1 MHATSLAPNWQ
12 YLVGY
17 WLSGHFCADGRC
29 ATMAFMQIAILT
41 YPGMTALDAVGP
53 YEVLRGLS
61 DAEFRF
67 VWHESGPVLTDSGVL
82 ALGAT
87 HSFAE
92 TPSPDI
98 VLVGGSIPATMST
111 AADEGVLNWL
121 RQAHQ
126 TTTWTTS
133 VCSGSLILGAAGIL
147 QGKDATCH
155 WAGQRVLA
163 AFGANPQRDK
173 RIVRDG
179 KVITAAGVSAGLD
192 LGLWLVGEIAGRPRA
207 EATQLCIEYD
217 PQPPF
222 DTGHLSKASA
232 RNKADA
238 ARMMKGMISA
248 RAAGAELTAGSKVLW
263 TSVIDRVRRRS
274 AASS

>member
-1 MHATSLAPNWQ
+1 
-12 YLVGY
+12 
-17 WLSGHFCADGRC
+17 
-29 ATMAFMQIAILT
+29 MAVMQIAILA
-41 YPGMTALDAVGP
+41 YPGMTALDAIGP
-53 YEVLRGLS
+53 YEMLRGLP
-61 DAEFRF
+61 DAELRF
-67 VWHESGPVLTDSGVL
+67 VWHEPGPIVTDSGVL
-82 ALGAT
+82 VLGAT
-87 HSFAE
+87 HSFEE
-92 TPSPDI
+92 TAAPDV

-121 RQAHQ
+121 RRAHQ

-147 QGKDATCH
+147 RGKDATCH
-155 WAGQRVLA
+155 WAGQRVLST
-163 AFGANPQRDK
+163 FGANPQRDK

-222 DTGHLSKASA
+222 DTGHMSKASA

-248 RAAGAELTAGSKVLW
+248 RDAGAELVAGSKVMW
-263 TSVIDRVRRRS
+263 TNVIDRVRRRS
-274 AASS
+274 AAKP

>member
-1 MHATSLAPNWQ
+1 
-12 YLVGY
+12 
-17 WLSGHFCADGRC
+17 
-29 ATMAFMQIAILT
+29 MAVMQIAILA
-41 YPGMTALDAVGP
+41 YPGMTALDAIGP
-53 YEVLRGLS
+53 YEVLRGLP

-67 VWHESGPVLTDSGVL
+67 VWHKPGPIVTDSGVL
-82 ALGAT
+82 VLGAT
-87 HSFAE
+87 HSFEE
-92 TPSPDI
+92 TAAPDV
-98 VLVGGSIPATMST
+98 VLIGGSIPATMST
-111 AADEGVLNWL
+111 ADDEGVLSWL

-147 QGKDATCH
+147 RGKDATCH
-155 WAGQRVLA
+155 WAGQRVLST
-163 AFGANPQRDK
+163 FGANPQRDK

-217 PQPPF
+217 PRPPF
-222 DTGHLSKASA
+222 DTGHMSKAST

-238 ARMMKGMISA
+238 VRMMKGMISA
-248 RAAGAELTAGSKVLW
+248 RDVGAELVAGSHVMW
-263 TSVIDRVRRRS
+263 TSVIDRVRKRS
-274 AASS
+274 AAKP

>member
-1 MHATSLAPNWQ
+1 
-12 YLVGY
+12 
-17 WLSGHFCADGRC
+17 
-29 ATMAFMQIAILT
+29 MAVMQIAILA
-41 YPGMTALDAVGP
+41 YPGMTALDAIGP
-53 YEVLRGLS
+53 YEMLRGLP
-61 DAEFRF
+61 DAELRF
-67 VWHESGPVLTDSGVL
+67 VWHEPGPIVTDSGVL
-82 ALGAT
+82 VLGAT
-87 HSFAE
+87 HSFEE
-92 TPSPDI
+92 TAAPDV

-121 RQAHQ
+121 RRAHQ
-126 TTTWTTS
+126 TTTWTAS

-147 QGKDATCH
+147 RGKDATCH
-155 WAGQRVLA
+155 WAGQRVLST
-163 AFGANPQRDK
+163 FGANPQRDK

-222 DTGHLSKASA
+222 DTGHMSKASA

-248 RAAGAELTAGSKVLW
+248 RDAGAELVAGSKVLW
-263 TSVIDRVRRRS
+263 ANVIDRVRSRS
-274 AASS
+274 AAKP

>member
-1 MHATSLAPNWQ
+1 
-12 YLVGY
+12 
-17 WLSGHFCADGRC
+17 
-29 ATMAFMQIAILT
+29 MAVMQIAILA
-41 YPGMTALDAVGP
+41 YPGMTALDAIGP
-53 YEVLRGLS
+53 YEMLRGLP
-61 DAEFRF
+61 DAELRF
-67 VWHESGPVLTDSGVL
+67 VWHEPGPIVTDSGVL
-82 ALGAT
+82 VLGAT
-87 HSFAE
+87 HSFEE
-92 TPSPDI
+92 TAAPDV

-121 RQAHQ
+121 RRAHQ
-126 TTTWTTS
+126 TTTWTAS

-147 QGKDATCH
+147 RGKDATCH
-155 WAGQRVLA
+155 WAGQRVLST
-163 AFGANPQRDK
+163 FGANPQRDK

-222 DTGHLSKASA
+222 DTGHMSKASA

-248 RAAGAELTAGSKVLW
+248 RDAGAELVAGSKVMW
-263 TSVIDRVRRRS
+263 ANVIDRVRSRS
-274 AASS
+274 AAKP

>member
-1 MHATSLAPNWQ
+1 
-12 YLVGY
+12 
-17 WLSGHFCADGRC
+17 
-29 ATMAFMQIAILT
+29 MQIAILA
-41 YPGMTALDAVGP
+41 YPGMTALDAIGP
-53 YEVLRGLS
+53 YEMLRGLP
-61 DAEFRF
+61 DAELRF
-67 VWHESGPVLTDSGVL
+67 VWHEPGPIVTDSGVL
-82 ALGAT
+82 VLGAT
-87 HSFAE
+87 HSFEE
-92 TPSPDI
+92 TAAPDV
-98 VLVGGSIPATMST
+98 VLVGGSTPATMST

-121 RQAHQ
+121 RRAHQ
-126 TTTWTTS
+126 TTTWTAS

-147 QGKDATCH
+147 RGKDATCH
-155 WAGQRVLA
+155 WAGQRVLST
-163 AFGANPQRDK
+163 FGANPQRDK

-222 DTGHLSKASA
+222 DTGHMSKASA

-248 RAAGAELTAGSKVLW
+248 RDAGAELVAGSKVMW
-263 TSVIDRVRRRS
+263 ANVIDRVRSRS
-274 AASS
+274 AAKP

>member
-1 MHATSLAPNWQ
+1 
-12 YLVGY
+12 
-17 WLSGHFCADGRC
+17 
-29 ATMAFMQIAILT
+29 MAVMQIAILA
-41 YPGMTALDAVGP
+41 YPGMTALDAIGP
-53 YEVLRGLS
+53 YEMLRGLP
-61 DAEFRF
+61 DAELRF
-67 VWHESGPVLTDSGVL
+67 VWHEPGPIVTDSGVL
-82 ALGAT
+82 VLGAT
-87 HSFAE
+87 HSFEE
-92 TPSPDI
+92 TAAPDV

-121 RQAHQ
+121 RRAHQ
-126 TTTWTTS
+126 TTTWTAS

-147 QGKDATCH
+147 RGKDATCH
-155 WAGQRVLA
+155 WAGQRVLST
-163 AFGANPQRDK
+163 FGANPQRDK

-222 DTGHLSKASA
+222 DTGHMSKASA

-248 RAAGAELTAGSKVLW
+248 RDAGAELVAGSKVMW
-263 TSVIDRVRRRS
+263 TNVIDRVRRRS
-274 AASS
+274 AAKP

>member
-1 MHATSLAPNWQ
+1 
-12 YLVGY
+12 
-17 WLSGHFCADGRC
+17 
-29 ATMAFMQIAILT
+29 MQIAILA
-41 YPGMTALDAVGP
+41 YPGMTTLDAIGP
-53 YEVLRGLS
+53 FEVLRGLP

-67 VWHESGPVLTDSGVL
+67 VWHEPGPIVTDSGVL
-82 ALGAT
+82 VLGAT
-87 HSFAE
+87 HSFEE
-92 TPSPDI
+92 TQTPDI
-98 VLVGGSIPATMST
+98 VLVGGSIPATMTT

-121 RQAHQ
+121 RNVHR
-126 TTTWTTS
+126 TTQWTAS

-155 WAGQRVLA
+155 WAGQRMLTT
-163 AFGANPQRDK
+163 FGANPRRDK

-192 LGLWLVGEIAGRPRA
+192 LGLWLVGEIAGRSRA

-222 DTGHLSKASA
+222 DTGHFSKAST

-238 ARMMKGMISA
+238 VRMMKEMIST
-248 RAAGAELTAGSKVLW
+248 REVGSEFVAGSKVLW
-263 TSVIDRVRRRS
+263 TNVIDRVRGRRS
-274 AASS
+274 AAKS

>member
-1 MHATSLAPNWQ
+1 
-12 YLVGY
+12 
-17 WLSGHFCADGRC
+17 
-29 ATMAFMQIAILT
+29 MAVMQIAILA
-41 YPGMTALDAVGP
+41 YPGMTALDAIGP
-53 YEVLRGLS
+53 YEMLRGLP
-61 DAEFRF
+61 DAELRF
-67 VWHESGPVLTDSGVL
+67 VWHEPGPIVTDSGVL
-82 ALGAT
+82 VLGAT
-87 HSFAE
+87 HSFEE
-92 TPSPDI
+92 TAAPDV

-121 RQAHQ
+121 RRAHQ
-126 TTTWTTS
+126 TTTWTAS

-147 QGKDATCH
+147 RGKDATCH
-155 WAGQRVLA
+155 WAGQRVLST
-163 AFGANPQRDK
+163 FGANPQRDK

-222 DTGHLSKASA
+222 DTGHMSKASA

-248 RAAGAELTAGSKVLW
+248 GDAGAELVAGSKVMW
-263 TSVIDRVRRRS
+263 TNVIDRVRRRS
-274 AASS
+274 AAKP

>member
-1 MHATSLAPNWQ
+1 
-12 YLVGY
+12 
-17 WLSGHFCADGRC
+17 
-29 ATMAFMQIAILT
+29 MQIAILA
-41 YPGMTALDAVGP
+41 YPGMTALDAIGP
-53 YEVLRGLS
+53 YEMLRGLP
-61 DAEFRF
+61 DAELRF
-67 VWHESGPVLTDSGVL
+67 VWHAPGPIVTDSGVL
-82 ALGAT
+82 VLGAT
-87 HSFAE
+87 HSFEE
-92 TPSPDI
+92 TAAPDV

-121 RQAHQ
+121 RRAHQ
-126 TTTWTTS
+126 STTWTTS

-147 QGKDATCH
+147 RGKDATCH
-155 WAGQRVLA
+155 WAGQRVLST
-163 AFGANPQRDK
+163 FGANPQRDK

-222 DTGHLSKASA
+222 DTGHMSKAST

-248 RAAGAELTAGSKVLW
+248 RDAGAELVAGSKVMW
-263 TSVIDRVRRRS
+263 TNVIDRVRSRS
-274 AASS
+274 AAKP